1 MNTAGTLERLCL
13 YPQRAIA
20 TSPPDMHVFFKC
32 ANQDYSSQHH
42 GWKVLEEA
50 ILKTTGVYTRGV
62 AETSL
67 GLWSITRGALLVYVS
82 SL

>member
-1 MNTAGTLERLCL
+1 MNTACTLERLCL

-20 TSPPDMHVFFKC
+20 TSPPDMHMFFKC

-50 ILKTTGVYTRGV
+50 ILKTTGV
-62 AETSL
+62 
-67 GLWSITRGALLVYVS
+67 
-82 SL
+82 